1 MYSLVNKLMNLEM
14 QIDYEQTCIR
24 ENTTRLIF
32 RKIEGTCS
40 CLCKQINVGMATREF
55 PILVISTSINLINIL
70 TELIKRISNLDKL

>member
-1 MYSLVNKLMNLEM
+1 MYNLVNKLMNLEM

-40 CLCKQINVGMATREF
+40 CLCKQINVGMATR
-55 PILVISTSINLINIL
+55 
-70 TELIKRISNLDKL
+70 